1 MNLKINNQDGKLSI
15 IATPIG
21 NLEDMTF
28 RAVRTLKEADMIA
41 AEDTRKARILLN
53 KFEIDEKKVV
63 SHHVQNEHRTVNF
76 LINEVLKGNKLAVI
90 SEAGSPCVSD
100 PGFLIIREALRNGI
114 EPEIIPGVSAL
125 TFSIMAAALPV
136 ERLTF
141 YGFLPPK
148 KGARHKVLEEIAN
161 DNKTAFIFESPKRV
175 VRLVEEINEIIGPD
189 CGLALIR
196 EATKMHEEVIRGTA
210 AEVNEKMKAKSPK
223 GGFVVA
229 ISSRYTP

>member
-223 GGFVVA
+223 GEFVVA